1 MPKRILHRQKR
12 KKIKMSEKLE
22 QLLKHKD
29 PEVRRQALKDLQRQE
44 KDPLVNVP
52 ILIRSLEDESW
63 RVRKTAVEI
72 LLDIGGETVIRE
84 LLHTLY
90 KGNANARNS
99 AIEALIE
106 LGHIATDYLIN
117 EFKDANIDVK
127 KFIIDIIGSTR
138 DLKAFPLLLKTLE
151 DEDKNIKAAV
161 VEHLSNIKK
170 NSAVVDA
177 LIALLKSADTWVA
190 YHVINALGKIG
201 DARAVNALISAL
213 SRKDLRKSAI
223 TALGQIADISSIS
236 VIVPFLKNES
246 ETVREEALKA
256 VAQFFQKGTSEGI
269 IVENLKNA
277 FGDEARNIL
286 LPHLQS
292 GKREVSAAAA
302 LILGLLGDKSAIT
315 PLVEMSASEEI
326 NEPFIRALVF
336 IGKLMPEALIPY
348 FKADDPYQR
357 RLVCKIAGRIGNE
370 IFFDPL
376 AESLKDR
383 DGHVRGNAAVALSSL
398 NNPKAVEYIK
408 SVILDG
414 YEYENI
420 QEEAITALS
429 RLKKWLNLDE
439 IISWL
444 SDKSSAVRRNAAL
457 LLGLLRDNNS
467 VDALGAALKD
477 SDTRVAKAAVD
488 ALGAIS
494 NSNALNFLFTAL
506 KHESPEIRRI
516 SVIAIGKM
524 HAKEA
529 EEALIPLLI
538 DTNEWV
544 RAAAVEAVGKTG
556 SEKAAEALTQLLSD
570 ESGLVRI
577 AVIEALG
584 NFKEE
589 KVKKILLPLLNDR
602 DPEIRSASVE
612 SLAAFEGIVQDIVP
626 LLKDNEWSV
635 RKKVVDVLGKFF
647 RDEGFAYLRE
657 TADMDEDSMV
667 REAAEEYLNA
677 QV

>member
-1 MPKRILHRQKR
+1 
-12 KKIKMSEKLE
+12 MSEKLE

-44 KDPLVNVP
+44 KDPLINAP
-52 ILIRSLEDESW
+52 ILIRSLEDEDW

-90 KGNANARNS
+90 KANANARNS

-106 LGHIATDYLIN
+106 LGHIATDYLVN

-151 DEDKNIKAAV
+151 DEDENIKAAV

-201 DARAVNALISAL
+201 DARAIDALISAL

-223 TALGQIADISSIS
+223 IALGQIADISSIS
-236 VIVPFLKNES
+236 LIIPFLKNES
-246 ETVREEALKA
+246 KTVREEALKA
-256 VAQFFQKGTSEGI
+256 AAQFFQRGASEEI
-269 IVENLKNA
+269 IIKNIKNA

-286 LPHLQS
+286 LPHLRS
-292 GKREVSAAAA
+292 SKREVSAAAA
-302 LILGLLGDKSAIT
+302 LILGLLGDKGVIT
-315 PLVEMSASEEI
+315 PLLEMSASEEI

-336 IGKLMPEALIPY
+336 IGKSMPEALIPY
-348 FKADDPYQR
+348 FKADNPYQR

-376 AESLKDR
+376 AECLKDR
-383 DGHVRGNAAVALSSL
+383 DGHVRGNAAIALSNL

-408 SVILDG
+408 PVILD
-414 YEYENI
+414 EYENI
-420 QEEAITALS
+420 QEEAVIALS

-444 SDKSSAVRRNAAL
+444 SDKSSTVRRNAAL
-457 LLGLLRDNNS
+457 LLGLLRDGNS

-477 SDTRVAKAAVD
+477 SDIRVMKAAVD

-494 NSNALNFLFTAL
+494 NPNALNFLVTAL

-524 HAKEA
+524 HTKEA
-529 EEALIPLLI
+529 EKALIPLLL
-538 DTNEWV
+538 DTNAWV
-544 RAAAVEAVGKTG
+544 RAVAVEAVGKTG
-556 SEKAAEALTQLLSD
+556 SEKATEPLTQLLSD

-602 DPEIRSASVE
+602 DPEIRSTAVE
-612 SLAAFEGIVQDIVP
+612 SLAAFEGIVQDIAP

-667 REAAEEYLNA
+667 RKAAEEYLHA

>member
-12 KKIKMSEKLE
+12 KKTKMSEKLE
-22 QLLKHKD
+22 RLLKHKD

-44 KDPLVNVP
+44 KDPLVKVP
-52 ILIRSLEDESW
+52 ILIRSLEDENW

-99 AIEALIE
+99 AIEALIK
-106 LGHIATDYLIN
+106 LGHIATDYLVN

-127 KFIIDIIGSTR
+127 KFIVDIIGSTR

-151 DEDKNIKAAV
+151 DEDENIKAAV
-161 VEHLSNIKK
+161 VEHLINIKK
-170 NSAVVDA
+170 NSAVVDT

-190 YHVINALGKIG
+190 YYVIGALGKIG
-201 DARAVNALISAL
+201 DARAVDALISAL

-223 TALGQIADISSIS
+223 IALGQIADISSIS
-236 VIVPFLKNES
+236 LIVPFLKNES
-246 ETVREEALKA
+246 KTVREEALKA
-256 VAQFFQKGTSEGI
+256 VAQFFQRGASEEI
-269 IVENLKNA
+269 IIKNIKNA
-277 FGDEARNIL
+277 LGNEARNIL
-286 LPHLQS
+286 LPHLES
-292 GKREVSAAAA
+292 SKREVSAAAA
-302 LILGLLGDKSAIT
+302 LILGLLGDKSVIT
-315 PLVEMSASEEI
+315 PLLEMSASEEI

-336 IGKLMPEALIPY
+336 IGKSMPEELIPY
-348 FKADDPYQR
+348 FKTDDPYQR

-376 AESLKDR
+376 AECLKDR
-383 DGHVRGNAAVALSSL
+383 DGHVRGNAAIALSNL

-408 SVILDG
+408 PVILD
-414 YEYENI
+414 EYENI
-420 QEEAITALS
+420 QEEAVIALS

-444 SDKSSAVRRNAAL
+444 FDKSSAVRRNAAL
-457 LLGLLRDNNS
+457 LLGLLRDGNS

-477 SDTRVAKAAVD
+477 SDTRVMKAAVD

-494 NSNALNFLFTAL
+494 NPNALNFLLTAL
-506 KHESPEIRRI
+506 KHKSPEIRRI
-516 SVIAIGKM
+516 SVIAIGTM
-524 HAKEA
+524 HTAA
-529 EEALIPLLI
+529 EALIPLLL
-538 DTNEWV
+538 DTNALV

-556 SEKAAEALTQLLSD
+556 SEKAIEPLTQLLSD

-589 KVKKILLPLLNDR
+589 KVKKILLPLLNDK
-602 DPEIRSASVE
+602 DHEIRSAAVE
-612 SLAAFEGIVQDIVP
+612 SLAAFEGIVQDIAP

-647 RDEGFAYLRE
+647 RDEGFAYLKE
-657 TADMDEDSMV
+657 IADMDEDSMV
-667 REAAEEYLNA
+667 REAAEEYLHA